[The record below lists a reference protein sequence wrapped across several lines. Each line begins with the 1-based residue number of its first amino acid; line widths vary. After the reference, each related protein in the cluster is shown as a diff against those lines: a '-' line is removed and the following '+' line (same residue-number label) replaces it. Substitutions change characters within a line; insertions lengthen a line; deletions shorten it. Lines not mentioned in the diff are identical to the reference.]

1 MIILFLLLSCCYNVL
16 LYSAG
21 KRFTKN
27 ATPRVSFKSPE
38 PDYLVQEE
46 EEDRV
51 VESVVTME
59 DGAPTA
65 ESHYLVQEEEEDR
78 VVQSVVTME
87 DGAPTVPDAELEQ
100 DSVVVTG
107 LSPESTVPDAEL

>member
-51 VESVVTME
+51 V
-59 DGAPTA
+59 
-65 ESHYLVQEEEEDR
+65 
-78 VVQSVVTME
+78 QSVVTME